1 VRLVRAPGRQALA
14 RYPCHFGSA
23 TFAAAL
29 AAHLRY
35 RDVVSDE
42 PGVVVR
48 KRVRTGPLPML
59 PREDLEPSPG
69 LEGRLPLLFLI
80 GFLVL
85 VAIQVALAL

>member
-1 VRLVRAPGRQALA
+1 MSCVPRVLA
-14 RYPCHFGSA
+14 RYPCHFRGA

-29 AAHLRY
+29 ALHLRY
-35 RDVVSDE
+35 RDGVSDE
-42 PGVVVR
+42 SGVVVR
-48 KRVRTGPLPML
+48 KRVRTGPLPMM
-59 PREDLEPSPG
+59 PREDLEPAPG

>member
-1 VRLVRAPGRQALA
+1 MSCAPRELA
-14 RYPCHFGSA
+14 RYPCHFRGA

-29 AAHLRY
+29 APRLRY
-35 RDVVSDE
+35 RDDVSDE

-48 KRVRTGPLPML
+48 KRVRTGPLPMM
-59 PREDLEPSPG
+59 PRGDLEPAPG